1 MCITLC
7 NRFSRFR
14 IIVRACR
21 IQIQNL
27 PVHNFFRRT
36 NIADSSQKFF
46 PIIAAPASFSRS
58 SSIVKPFR
66 IYSYVLCQAPVFL
79 YFKHSSKLFLQVQR
93 TGLRKTSLES
103 TVFQILEWQA
113 SSLPFFL
120 RYRLSLFSLTFCEQ
134 E

>member
-1 MCITLC
+1 MNNITQTLDSRQHYC
-7 NRFSRFR
+7 NYAK
-14 IIVRACR
+14 VVEQGARAAVPAFA
-21 IQIQNL
+21 NAH
-27 PVHNFFRRT
+27 PP
-36 NIADSSQKFF
+36 SK
-46 PIIAAPASFSRS
+46 AAFAAELLGD
-58 SSIVKPFR
+58 
-66 IYSYVLCQAPVFL
+66 SYVLCQAPVFL